1 MPPKKDDKK
10 GPAAED
16 PEPDEEEKE
25 LLERE
30 LVIGFL
36 KNKLSKYQ
44 DRGDSLLR
52 DNLRLNDELETQ
64 QENLKD
70 INTFLTTELTQREA
84 QLLQLEQDH
93 AALQKKYEDTVE
105 KYEADIVQLKGD
117 WAKQEEELRETI
129 KEMDFKLKELYE
141 FQQQKMELEQKLKDL
156 TELLENERIQN
167 EERVSELERKH
178 VQEKDRL
185 TKEMAQKIRE
195 TKANMMKLTDNQLET
210 TTKRTI
216 LENEQ
221 MASELAY
228 QSRQTEKLMK
238 QNQHML
244 AEHAAMRRSAELS
257 KQTETELA
265 KRNHVYQKTIR
276 NLLEK
281 LKHQEESKR
290 MDEAGLQQADD
301 EMDELEMR
309 CADLEKQLSQTTA
322 DHEALRMEHVKKNEQ
337 LDSFMSSQD
346 EAVRFLVACLQD
358 VKRQIVTVVDG
369 ASGGAAGGSSSA
381 GASELVMLP
390 GRLEELSLEQRERA
404 LGYLLERMHSFT
416 STKQKSLLG
425 IGRPQADSGF
435 VLPPIAAAGA
445 VDSAAARAALQASVP
460 AHATTYRTTGSQTS
474 EAAPGRGSLALLL
487 DDGSKPWGRAASS
500 LKRTVRNADTF
511 LRSKGPDLPTGMV
524 RATMR

>member
-1 MPPKKDDKK
+1 M
-10 GPAAED
+10 
-16 PEPDEEEKE
+16 
-25 LLERE
+25 
-30 LVIGFL
+30 
-36 KNKLSKYQ
+36 
-44 DRGDSLLR
+44 
-52 DNLRLNDELETQ
+52 
-64 QENLKD
+64 
-70 INTFLTTELTQREA
+70 
-84 QLLQLEQDH
+84 
-93 AALQKKYEDTVE
+93 
-105 KYEADIVQLKGD
+105 
-117 WAKQEEELRETI
+117 
-129 KEMDFKLKELYE
+129 
-141 FQQQKMELEQKLKDL
+141 
-156 TELLENERIQN
+156 
-167 EERVSELERKH
+167 
-178 VQEKDRL
+178 
-185 TKEMAQKIRE
+185 
-195 TKANMMKLTDNQLET
+195 
-210 TTKRTI
+210 
-216 LENEQ
+216 
-221 MASELAY
+221 
-228 QSRQTEKLMK
+228 
-238 QNQHML
+238 
-244 AEHAAMRRSAELS
+244 
-257 KQTETELA
+257 
-265 KRNHVYQKTIR
+265 YQKTIR

-346 EAVRFLVACLQD
+346 EAVCFLVACLQD

-369 ASGGAAGGSSSA
+369 ASGGAASGSSAA

-390 GRLEELSLEQRERA
+390 
-404 LGYLLERMHSFT
+404 
-416 STKQKSLLG
+416 
-425 IGRPQADSGF
+425 GRPQADSGF

-500 LKRTVRNADTF
+500 LKRNVRNADTF